1 MSPRKHVQRR
11 GIKAVWLLSLCLA
24 ITFLAGV
31 TTSSAQVTLTP
42 VVTFNI
48 STGVFTYSY
57 SVMNGSSNSLA
68 IISFGARPTGALTV
82 QNLSSPMGFA
92 ASYDSG
98 NGFVSFFEDNN
109 PATPQ
114 MFAPGS
120 TVSPFTFTS
129 MFGPGTTTFE
139 ALDVAGNTF
148 TGVTQA
154 PIPEPSVLALSALA
168 LPGIAFLLYRR
179 RKMQRTA
186 QCLS

>member
-1 MSPRKHVQRR
+1 M
-11 GIKAVWLLSLCLA
+11 
-24 ITFLAGV
+24 TFLAGV
-31 TTSSAQVTLTP
+31 ATSSAQVTVSP
-42 VVTFNI
+42 VVTFD
-48 STGVFTYSY
+48 SGTGVFTYSY
-57 SVMNGSSNSLA
+57 SVTNGSSNTLA

-82 QNLSSPMGFA
+82 QNLSAPMGFA

-98 NGFVSFFEDNN
+98 NGFVSFFEDND
-109 PATPQ
+109 PGTPQ

-129 MFGPGTTTFE
+129 MFGPGATTFE
-139 ALDVAGNTF
+139 ALDFAGNTF

-168 LPGIAFLLYRR
+168 LPGLAFLLYRR